1 MFVSW
6 CGKIGTKR
14 NMTEKQNKICFNAK
28 NNKKERHMKKFFKEF
43 KEFISKG
50 NVFDMAVGLIIAT
63 AFNKIVSS
71 MVNDILMPLIT
82 WATGAASLADLS
94 IPLRWEMVDGVKVV
108 TLSWAYGNFI
118 QTVIDFFIIALS
130 VFVMVKIVNASRK
143 KLKEM
148 EDVIVQQSKKEVKAE
163 RKALKLKAKQE
174 NRPFKEVLKE
184 HEEQKAKEQAELK
197 AKLEAEKAA
206 KEAEEKL
213 NNPTEQD
220 LLKEIRD
227 LLKQQA
233 TKTTKSK

>member
-1 MFVSW
+1 
-6 CGKIGTKR
+6 
-14 NMTEKQNKICFNAK
+14 
-28 NNKKERHMKKFFKEF
+28 MKKFFKEF

-108 TLSWAYGNFI
+108 TLSWAYGNFL
-118 QTVIDFFIIALS
+118 QTVIDFFIIAMS
-130 VFVMVKIVNASRK
+130 VFLMVKVVNASRK

-148 EDVIVQQSKKEVKAE
+148 EDVIVEQSRKEVRAE
-163 RKALKLKAKQE
+163 RKALKIKAKQE

-197 AKLEAEKAA
+197 AKLEAEKVE
-206 KEAEEKL
+206 KEAEEKR
-213 NNPTEQD
+213 NNPSEQD

-227 LLKQQA
+227 LLQQQA
-233 TKTTKSK
+233 QQTK